1 MTCSCSTISSM
12 RTEVISSA
20 WTPLAKFVFGPAAI
34 CLFSWQFWM
43 IIKISF
49 ETPQAFSPW
58 YLFLAVPASM
68 AAAFY
73 FVMTRVIL
81 LCKVG
86 LLERELVVSN
96 YFNETVI
103 PFTDIKLVK
112 GRAFPGPE
120 VISISFNRSTEAGDR
135 IVFMPKGRRFDF
147 WTKHP
152 LVSRLED
159 YASGSVNL
167 MVDSEDD
174 FSKLGKPT
182 ESPFRVR
189 AEDRGRILPPLP
201 QKKK

>member
-1 MTCSCSTISSM
+1 MKP
-12 RTEVISSA
+12 EAVSSA
-20 WTPLAKFVFGPAAI
+20 WTPLAKFVFGPAAL
-34 CLFSWQFWM
+34 CLFSWQCWM

-49 ETPQAFSPW
+49 ESPQTFSPW
-58 YLFLAVPASM
+58 YLLLVAPASM
-68 AAAFY
+68 ATAVY
-73 FVMTRVIL
+73 FVMTRAIL
-81 LCKVG
+81 LYKVG

-103 PFTDIKLVK
+103 PFTEIKSVK

-120 VISISFNRSTEAGDR
+120 VISISFKRSTEAGDR

-174 FSKLGKPT
+174 FSKPGNPI
-182 ESPFRVR
+182 ERPFRVR